1 MELMNTMVIKYKLN
15 LEQEYAFCLM
25 AVTYVKR
32 KFSQDSPTLS
42 AVEPFPL
49 RLFLTGSGGTGKTYV
64 VQALTEVMAA
74 FGSAHA
80 IRFMAPTGLAASIN
94 DGTTLH
100 KGFGLRMT
108 SRASKHSNKT

>member
-1 MELMNTMVIKYKLN
+1 MNTTVVKYKLN
-15 LEQEYAFCLM
+15 LEQEYAFRLM
-25 AVTYVKR
+25 A
-32 KFSQDSPTLS
+32 FSQDSPTPS

-80 IRFMAPTGLAASIN
+80 IRFMAPTGSAASIN
-94 DGTTLH
+94 DGMTLH
-100 KGFGLRMT
+100 KGFGLRVT
-108 SRASKHSNKT
+108 SRAS